1 MYTAALTAGKHVS
14 PGLVNSPFH
23 QQHSAF
29 WKIGMHTHMP
39 SIVLIGPKLG
49 DPYAYVLLLY
59 FSKRRWMKQAWL
71 WSSVTCNWKGF
82 TLWFVYLSVKP
93 RLVFKQTV
101 SCFSLETGWGL
112 RVVFSAFEQSH
123 CLWLPAPEWLIESG
137 KNVLT
142 VIFHS
147 WYLCCRMPQQ
157 FNHGAFD
164 YIKDLWKKHFFLS
177 WWV

>member
-59 FSKRRWMKQAWL
+59 FSKRCWMKQAWL
-71 WSSVTCNWKGF
+71 WSSVTCNWNGF
-82 TLWFVYLSVKP
+82 ALWFVYLSVKP

-137 KNVLT
+137 KKCSDSN
-142 VIFHS
+142 IS
-147 WYLCCRMPQQ
+147 
-157 FNHGAFD
+157 
-164 YIKDLWKKHFFLS
+164 FLVFMLQNAPTIQS
-177 WWV
+177 RCIWLH